1 MKLVVFVCVFS
12 HSCGVTGFMCTYVC
26 ARVRVCGMFDKP
38 VMCTYVWTREPVITS
53 LLGYLEYLFQ
63 DLFGDVELLWYNDI
77 LKCT

>member
-38 VMCTYVWTREPVITS
+38 VLCTYVCVNTRTCYHIPSGLSGIFISRLV
-53 LLGYLEYLFQ
+53 
-63 DLFGDVELLWYNDI
+63 W
-77 LKCT
+77 